1 MDLSAQE
8 VDTIAAALP
17 YAQSLTAIDCR
28 QNASMGEEAASRL
41 VDLIGSNTA
50 PIRSFCGVG
59 GSSSSLTIPR
69 DGNDRVD
76 LILIAAELE
85 SSTWSESVSAEQVTQ
100 CPNE

>member
-1 MDLSAQE
+1 MARALLIAAFLRCNPPLAELDLREMDLSAQE

-17 YAQSLTAIDCR
+17 YALSLTAIDCR

-59 GSSSSLTIPR
+59 GGSS
-69 DGNDRVD
+69 
-76 LILIAAELE
+76 
-85 SSTWSESVSAEQVTQ
+85 
-100 CPNE
+100 